1 MTRSGIFAF
10 AVVAVA
16 LAACS
21 DKASTVDAPA
31 QIDGKPADAAAGI
44 DARPIDAP
52 VTADARTA
60 SAQWVAVH
68 NELKTYCVPCHGT
81 AGGSGGHRM
90 GQTDVI
96 KAYMDSQ
103 LNSFACAGKTKG
115 ACAAVRILDGSMPAG
130 NPLPMAERTRI
141 AAIID
146 AWVTAGQP

>member
-1 MTRSGIFAF
+1 MIRSGIFALAF
-10 AVVAVA
+10 AAAVVG
-16 LAACS
+16 CS
-21 DKASTVDAPA
+21 DKASTIDAPA
-31 QIDGKPADAAAGI
+31 TVDSKTADAPRVA
-44 DARPIDAP
+44 DARPVDAP
-52 VTADARTA
+52 VTADARMA

-68 NELKTYCVPCHGT
+68 NELKTYCVPCHGS

-115 ACAAVRILDGSMPAG
+115 ACAAVRILDGTMPQG
-130 NPLPMAERTRI
+130 NPLPMGERTRI